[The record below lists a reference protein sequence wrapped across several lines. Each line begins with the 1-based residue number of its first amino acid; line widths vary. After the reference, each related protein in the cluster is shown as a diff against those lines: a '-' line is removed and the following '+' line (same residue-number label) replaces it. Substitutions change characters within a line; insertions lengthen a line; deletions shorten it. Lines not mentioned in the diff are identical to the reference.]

1 MRRLLLLGLT
11 LSVGGAV
18 GWTGLALS
26 GSTAWFLA
34 LPVSL
39 AGAWLVVAD
48 PTRCQRQPGSRS
60 AASRPTST
68 PHPAPRTS
76 PDSDES

>member
-26 GSTAWFLA
+26 GSTAWLLA

-39 AGAWLVVAD
+39 VGVWLVVAD
-48 PTRCQRQPGSRS
+48 PTRCQRPPGGR
-60 AASRPTST
+60 AAGFHPTST
-68 PHPAPRTS
+68 PHTTPRTA
-76 PDSDES
+76 PDGDES